1 MSLLLTTL
9 RNLWKSD
16 SGQRHP
22 WKITT
27 RFARLQ
33 LRRRLSSRPIIFD
46 TVTGTRAI
54 VEQKGDFSAI
64 TGLYYHQ
71 IPDLHEVVFAC
82 HALRSGDCFLDIGSN
97 QGYWSL
103 LLAGRGIEAHACE
116 PTPVTFGNLQKQ
128 IELQEPHF
136 QRLLHGHNV
145 ALSDRTG
152 TMKFIIGRGQANY
165 LLKEG
170 ETTAEQTADV
180 TVTTLDE
187 LAGKFPP
194 KFIKID
200 VEGWMLPVIRG
211 AGKTL
216 SDPKLMGFAIETF
229 RFADGETPEIMEM
242 ERLLAGHGFLPYDY
256 NPAKRTLRQL
266 TVRKEGR
273 QDTLYLRVDDALR
286 ARLADAASVNCL
298 GDSY

>member
-9 RNLWKSD
+9 RNLWNSD

-22 WKITT
+22 WKITA

-33 LRRRLSSRPIIFD
+33 LRRRLSSKPIIFE
-46 TVTGTRAI
+46 TVTGTRAL
-54 VEQKGDFSAI
+54 VEPTGDFSAI

-82 HALRSGDCFLDIGSN
+82 HALREGDCFLDIGSN

-116 PTPVTFGNLQKQ
+116 PTPVTFANLQKQ
-128 IELQEPHF
+128 IALQDEPF
-136 QRLLHGHNV
+136 RRLLHGHNV
-145 ALSDRTG
+145 ALSDRVG
-152 TMKFIIGRGQANY
+152 RMRFVVGRGQANY

-170 ETTAEQTADV
+170 ETTTEPTAEV
-180 TVTTLDE
+180 EVTTLDNLGE
-187 LAGKFPP
+187 KFPP
-194 KFIKID
+194 AFIKID

-211 AGKTL
+211 GAKTL
-216 SDPKLMGFAIETF
+216 ANPRLIGLAIETF
-229 RFADGETPEIMEM
+229 RFADGETPEIVEM
-242 ERLLAGHGFLPYDY
+242 ERLLAEHGFLPYDY
-256 NPAKRTLRQL
+256 DPAKRVLRPL
-266 TVRKEGR
+266 IVRKEGR

-286 ARLADAASVNCL
+286 ARLANAAPVRCL
-298 GDSY
+298 GDSH